1 MTTPTPS
8 PEPARGESPATSAAS
23 STSATSATS
32 STSAERAVLR
42 TALRDTL
49 LLVGALLVLG
59 VAVGALVSGVPG
71 VWGALVGAALAAFF
85 CATTIWS
92 MMRSVG
98 SSPAAMAGLVMGT
111 WIAKVIVLVVVLALL
126 RGADFY
132 DRLVLF
138 VVLALGAVG
147 SALLDYR
154 AVKGG
159 RVPYVQP

>member
-8 PEPARGESPATSAAS
+8 PEPAREDAARAS
-23 STSATSATS
+23 S
-32 STSAERAVLR
+32 ERAVLR

-59 VAVGALVSGVPG
+59 VAVGAIVSGTAG

-98 SSPAAMAGLVMGT
+98 SGPAAMAGLVMGT

-132 DRLVLF
+132 DRYVLF

-159 RVPYVQP
+159 RMPYVQP